1 MKRFYFIG
9 FLVLMAFDTLAQ
21 LSFKQAGNAALPLEF
36 STAWLARVFGQPW
49 IYGAFVG
56 YIGAFFSWMTLLK
69 RAPIGPAFA
78 ASHLEILSV
87 LALSYWLFDE
97 RIGMPQIIGCLF
109 IVAGIACLAVSETQ
123 EAEVS
128 GEDDKNGDVPGHAGG
143 NPGAGSASAGAAH
156 LAASAE
162 HGTHRG

>member
-123 EAEVS
+123 EAEVAAE
-128 GEDDKNGDVPGHAGG
+128 GDGDADVPGHAGG

-162 HGTHRG
+162 HGARHG

>member
-123 EAEVS
+123 EAEGPS
-128 GEDDKNGDVPGHAGG
+128 ADDDTPGHAGG